1 LIQSPLSMLA
11 APNKDLYGRLSE
23 RCFLTPVFRTLY
35 NGLQVAGG
43 LPERDM
49 PQGLW
54 IHNLTKACG
63 PMMEQVISELAVQPL
78 PLSAKGRSPSADENS
93 PAALNNAGDTARPGG
108 ESVQLR
114 AATEIEIKFAG
125 QLLTRLLDADA
136 LRAIARMKRKMAKLP
151 EGEEKVSLLNKV
163 VAIEAWRK
171 ELTAQAY
178 GNIDY

>member
-1 LIQSPLSMLA
+1 
-11 APNKDLYGRLSE
+11 
-23 RCFLTPVFRTLY
+23 
-35 NGLQVAGG
+35 
-43 LPERDM
+43 
-49 PQGLW
+49 
-54 IHNLTKACG
+54 
-63 PMMEQVISELAVQPL
+63 MMEQVINELAVQPL

-93 PAALNNAGDTARPGG
+93 PAVLNNAGDTVHPDG

-114 AATEIEIKFAG
+114 DAAEIEIKFAG

-151 EGEEKVSLLNKV
+151 EGEEKISLLNKV

-178 GNIDY
+178 GNMDY